1 MEKIYNVPQ
10 EFMDMSVIKYP
21 PHQKSK
27 NIEAKV
33 YEEIIKNFSKL
44 NSQLI
49 YLPIQWTNYFVKN
62 QYGKNISELQNYLDS
77 LPSNNK
83 YFSVVQY
90 AGGPLIEKDNVV
102 FFGAGGFFNTKLYED
117 SSYIDIPLI
126 SDSHNIR
133 EFKKNK
139 KYLASYQ
146 GRRTHPIRDDIVEI
160 FSKKNNFYVRNL
172 KTMDISYIDSI
183 RFKRIMRNSLFSL
196 CPRGYGPTSF
206 RLYESIQLG
215 SIPVYIAEEDEHI
228 LPYPELIDWE
238 KLCVIEKK
246 QNIKNLEAKLLSIF
260 EKNEHHE
267 KLKYG
272 EYCLKNFFNHEFI
285 ANEIIKTVNQY

>member
-1 MEKIYNVPQ
+1 MEKICKVPQ

-33 YEEIIKNFSKL
+33 YEEIINNFSKL

-62 QYGKNISELQNYLDS
+62 QYGKNISDLQKYVDS

-90 AGGPLIEKDNVV
+90 AGGPLIDRGNVV

-126 SDSHNIR
+126 SDMHNVGKV
-133 EFKKNK
+133 KK
-139 KYLASYQ
+139 
-146 GRRTHPIRDDIVEI
+146 
-160 FSKKNNFYVRNL
+160 SK
-172 KTMDISYIDSI
+172 
-183 RFKRIMRNSLFSL
+183 
-196 CPRGYGPTSF
+196 
-206 RLYESIQLG
+206 
-215 SIPVYIAEEDEHI
+215 
-228 LPYPELIDWE
+228 
-238 KLCVIEKK
+238 
-246 QNIKNLEAKLLSIF
+246 NI
-260 EKNEHHE
+260 
-267 KLKYG
+267 
-272 EYCLKNFFNHEFI
+272 
-285 ANEIIKTVNQY
+285 